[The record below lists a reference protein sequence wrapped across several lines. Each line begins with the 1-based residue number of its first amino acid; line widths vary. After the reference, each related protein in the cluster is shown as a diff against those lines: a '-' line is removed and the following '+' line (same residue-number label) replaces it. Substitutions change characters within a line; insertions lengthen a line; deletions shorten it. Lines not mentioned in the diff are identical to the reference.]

1 MAGTWCTTDDVANL
15 TGVGVTDP
23 QLLRAQGVIETFEDI
38 DPAAHPLPAPPDDHL
53 SLRDRERLR
62 KATAYQAGWMFEQI
76 EIEKR
81 TDVQNLSQDGQS
93 WVYANPDAV
102 VLAPL
107 AKRNLDR
114 LSWNADGPVTPGGC
128 RAPYP
133 DLDAVK
139 AAVLCDEVE
148 LPWQFESW
156 TL

>member
-1 MAGTWCTTDDVANL
+1 MAGTWCTVTDVANL
-15 TGVGVTDP
+15 TGVTVTEA
-23 QLLRAQGVIETFEDI
+23 QLLRAQGVIESFEDI
-38 DPAAHPLPAPPDDHL
+38 DPADPGEHL
-53 SLRDRERLR
+53 SVRDRERFR

-81 TDVQNLSQDGQS
+81 TDVANLNQDGQG
-93 WVYANPDAV
+93 WTYAHADAV

-114 LSWNADGPVTPGGC
+114 LSWNADGPVNPQGG

-148 LPWQFESW
+148 LPWTFESW

>member
-1 MAGTWCTTDDVANL
+1 MAGTWCTVTDVDNL
-15 TGVGVTDP
+15 TGVTVTEA
-23 QLLRAQGVIETFEDI
+23 QLTRAQGVIESFEDV
-38 DPAAHPLPAPPDDHL
+38 DPAEPGEHL
-53 SLRDRERLR
+53 SVRDRERFR

-81 TDVQNLSQDGQS
+81 TDVSQLSQDGQS
-93 WVYANPDAV
+93 WIYANPDAV

-114 LSWNADGPVTPGGC
+114 LSWNADGPVSPSGG

-148 LPWQFESW
+148 LPWTFESW

>member
-1 MAGTWCTTDDVANL
+1 MAGTWCTTTDVDNL
-15 TGVGVTDP
+15 TGVTVNEA

-38 DPAAHPLPAPPDDHL
+38 DPAAPGDHL
-53 SLRDRERLR
+53 LARDRQRLLA
-62 KATAYQAGWMFEQI
+62 ATAYQAGWMFEQI

-81 TDVQNLSQDGQS
+81 TDVSTLSQDGQT
-93 WVYANPDAV
+93 WTYAHADAA

-114 LSWNADGPVTPGGC
+114 LSWNADGPVTPNGG

-133 DLDAVK
+133 DLDAVRD
-139 AAVLCDEVE
+139 AVLCDEVE
-148 LPWQFESW
+148 LPELWRFESW

>member
-1 MAGTWCTTDDVANL
+1 MAGTWCTPTDVANL
-15 TGVGVTDP
+15 TGVTVTDA

-38 DPAAHPLPAPPDDHL
+38 DPAAPGDHL
-53 SLRDRERLR
+53 SVRDRQRLLA
-62 KATAYQAGWMFEQI
+62 ATAYQAGWMFEQI

-81 TDVQNLSQDGQS
+81 TDVSTLSQDGQT
-93 WVYANPDAV
+93 WTYAHADAA

-114 LSWNADGPVTPGGC
+114 LSWNADGPVTPNGG

-133 DLDAVK
+133 DLAAVRD
-139 AAVLCDEVE
+139 AVLCDEVE
-148 LPWQFESW
+148 LPELWKFESW